1 METGDFRDGAYAALG
16 FPFHAANL
24 GDLVAFVQDARAVEG
39 SNGMFSIDAVLDER
53 RDAVVNAFAAM
64 MRQINVSPDYVGL
77 FAGSQVFNDS
87 PGTSSRLV
95 ELTADPDP
103 AYSMQVSSQGVKWG
117 ELSPWPVAYSAFL
130 GQMSMLVA
138 AYATMIRSRINEM
151 RGTFES
157 QGIDRS
163 NLNLID
169 QTSRAMPTVY
179 HYAFASLGAWGGGT
193 INHQYLAYAAIS
205 QPLDEPAANIHL
217 GQAIGFSEADATEL
231 DKAGLIAVPQA
242 IQRLVYEEQGDA
254 MVFGGIPPDE
264 WNGANPP
271 SLDTI
276 DQDAALPGI
285 LVDKQYRAGFI
296 ARRFGQQALYGNRNV
311 LRDHYTEFYKNIDVA
326 GLIRCKHYCA
336 PIIEISSADELAA
349 LAADI
354 PLRSEEGLFY
364 RGQGELH
371 TLGRPDR
378 VRALLFGRS
387 NGREPSLPTAAARR
401 NFDYDRLHFALR
413 YFLQD
418 RILHERATGE
428 RFEVLAKRWSER
440 SRSFQCELDYAVM
453 ALGQHY
459 GIPTHG
465 LDVTTSLDVAT
476 WFATNKWTN
485 TDDWASYE
493 KKPVSDW
500 SEKPDDWPVIFA
512 CQQVTHSLGM
522 SLQSCEELTEF
533 GITALRPERQSA
545 RFFLGGHSDHQNR
558 LAETV
563 ICAFRLRPGPWPTD
577 ASYTHLFPSSEEDSA
592 YAAMLA
598 FRESRAFADYGSEE
612 VARYRLGS

>member
-1 METGDFRDGAYAALG
+1 MVTEDFRDEAYAALG

-24 GDLVAFVQDARAVEG
+24 GDLVAFVRDARAVEG
-39 SNGMFSIDAVLDER
+39 SNGMFSIKAVLDER

-64 MRQINVSPDYVGL
+64 MRQINVSPDYPGL
-77 FAGSQVFNDS
+77 FAGSQVFKDN
-87 PGTSSRLV
+87 PGAGSRLL
-95 ELTADPDP
+95 ELTANTDP
-103 AYSMQVSSQGVKWG
+103 AYSMQVSSQGVTWG

-130 GQMSMLVA
+130 GQMGMLVA
-138 AYATMIRSRINEM
+138 AYATMIQSRINHM
-151 RGTFES
+151 GATLES
-157 QGIDRS
+157 EGIDPS

-169 QTSRAMPTVY
+169 QTSRSMPTIH

-231 DKAGLIAVPQA
+231 EKAGLISVPQA
-242 IQRLVYEEQGDA
+242 IQRMVYDAQGDA
-254 MVFGGIPPDE
+254 TVFGGIPADE

-271 SLDTI
+271 SPGTI
-276 DQDAALPGI
+276 DQDAALPGM
-285 LVDKQYRAGFI
+285 LVDKQYRAGFT
-296 ARRFGQQALYGNRNV
+296 ARRFGQQALYGSRNV
-311 LRDHYTEFYKNIDVA
+311 LRDHYADFYKNIDVA
-326 GLIRCKHYCA
+326 GLLRCKHYCA
-336 PIIEISSADELAA
+336 PIIEISSAEELAA
-349 LAADI
+349 LTADI

-364 RGQGELH
+364 RGQGKLH
-371 TLGRPDR
+371 TLARPER

-428 RFEVLAKRWSER
+428 TFEVLAKRWDER
-440 SRSFQCELDYAVM
+440 SRSFRCELDYAVM

-476 WFATNKWTN
+476 WFATNIWTN
-485 TDDWASYE
+485 TGDWASYD

-500 SEKPDDWPVIFA
+500 GDRPDDWPVIFA

-522 SLQSCEELTEF
+522 SLRSCEELTEF

-563 ICAFRLRPGPWPTD
+563 ICAFRLRPGTWPTD
-577 ASYTHLFPSSEEDSA
+577 ASYKRLFPSSDEDSA

-598 FRESRAFADYGSEE
+598 FRDSGSFADHGSEE
-612 VARYRLGS
+612 VARYRLDS